1 MAGVKI
7 PSINQIMTLAITLMV
22 LLFILR
28 IAPLPE
34 QFKNLFRI

>member
-1 MAGVKI
+1 MAGIKI
-7 PSINQIMTLAITLMV
+7 PSMNQILTLAVSLMV